1 MANRRHKR
9 LRTHLVTGLLS
20 LAVMFLLFSTLPQ
33 IYLWHSPDAT
43 HSFESNFRISLAS
56 GYVALGLLALT
67 LSLGVWRLL
76 KTKKPTAIHFDLR
89 RDVGIWAGIFALLH
103 SFAGLFVHMRSLPY
117 SFLYYFFYEPQR
129 NATFP
134 VRHDIFG
141 FANYSGLAAALL
153 AVVLLAIS
161 NDYSMRR
168 FGRRRWK
175 NWQRW
180 NYALCALTALHALLY
195 VIIEMRPMALWITS
209 IAVILLTAGLQ
220 LYGYFRFRRIREKS
234 DAILG

>member
-1 MANRRHKR
+1 MTNRGHNR
-9 LRTHLVTGLLS
+9 LRTHLVIGLMC
-20 LAVMFLLFSTLPQ
+20 LAAMFLLFFTLPQ
-33 IYLWHSPDAT
+33 IYLWYSFDAA
-43 HSFESNFRISLAS
+43 HSFDNNFCISLAS
-56 GYVALGLLALT
+56 GYVALGLLAFT

-76 KTKKPTAIHFDLR
+76 KNGKPAPVHFDLR

-103 SFAGLFVHMRSLPY
+103 SFAGFQVHMKSLPY
-117 SFLYYFFYEPQR
+117 NFLYYFFYEPER
-129 NATFP
+129 KATFP

-168 FGRRRWK
+168 LGRVRWK

-180 NYALCALTALHALLY
+180 NYALCALTVLHALLY
-195 VIIEMRPMALWITS
+195 VIIEKRPLALWITS
-209 IAVILLTAGLQ
+209 VAMILLTAGFQ
-220 LYGYFRFRRIREKS
+220 LYGYFKFRRIREKS
-234 DAILG
+234 DSTK

>member
-1 MANRRHKR
+1 
-9 LRTHLVTGLLS
+9 
-20 LAVMFLLFSTLPQ
+20 MFLLFSTLPQ

-43 HSFESNFRISLAS
+43 HSFESNFRISLAG

-76 KTKKPTAIHFDLR
+76 KTEKPAVIHFDLR

-129 NATFP
+129 KAAFP
-134 VRHDIFG
+134 IRHDIFG

-153 AVVLLAIS
+153 AVVLLAVS

-168 FGRRRWK
+168 LGRTRWK
-175 NWQRW
+175 NLATVELCVMCAYCPSCPFVCDYR
-180 NYALCALTALHALLY
+180 NASVGFMDYKRCRDFADRRFAALRLFQVSPNA
-195 VIIEMRPMALWITS
+195 
-209 IAVILLTAGLQ
+209 
-220 LYGYFRFRRIREKS
+220 
-234 DAILG
+234 